1 MSEGFV
7 QDQELIDPYQQRAR
21 ECDAVIEDCE
31 RLLQLSSEAEVQA
44 ELLRKR
50 TSAVKEKESL
60 RLAIVSIRRVQDSV
74 Q

>member
-1 MSEGFV
+1 MSDGYV
-7 QDQELIDPYQQRAR
+7 QDQELISRYQQRAR

-50 TSAVKEKESL
+50 TSAVKEKETL